1 MVEVLKGVRV
11 VEVAKADSL
20 DTEVYVLECE
30 GGLILIDVGFTP
42 TCKDNIKAELD
53 NMRKGWKDIKLI
65 LITHAHSDHI
75 DNLVEVKELTGA
87 EVMLGEGDIGS
98 LKEQTGVEADMGLE
112 DGDVIDACGG
122 IEVIHVPGHSKGN
135 LCFYLRR
142 HRLIIAGDTIFGD
155 RHRNLYAPP
164 EKYCE
169 DVELALKGIKKL
181 LNYDFNK
188 LLLSHGKSLMRGAK
202 KRVEDLVAECA

>member
-1 MVEVLKGVRV
+1 MVEVLKGVRA
-11 VEVAKADSL
+11 VEVAKADGL
-20 DTEVYVLECE
+20 DTEVYILECE

-53 NMRKGWKDIKLI
+53 GMGRDWEDVKLT
-65 LITHAHSDHI
+65 LITHAHGDHI
-75 DNLVEVKELTGA
+75 DNLGEVKELTGA
-87 EVMLGEGDIGS
+87 EVMLGEGDIDS
-98 LKEQTGVEADMGLE
+98 LKEQTGVDADMGLE

-122 IEVIHVPGHSKGN
+122 IEVIHVPRHSKGN

-169 DVELALKGIKKL
+169 DVELAAKGIKKL

-188 LLLSHGKSLMRGAK
+188 LLLSHGKNLMRGAK

>member
-1 MVEVLKGVRV
+1 MVEVLKGVRA
-11 VEVAKADSL
+11 VEVAKADGL
-20 DTEVYVLECE
+20 DTEVYILECE

-53 NMRKGWKDIKLI
+53 GMGRDWEDVKLI
-65 LITHAHSDHI
+65 LITHAHGDHI
-75 DNLVEVKELTGA
+75 DNLGEVKELTGA
-87 EVMLGEGDIGS
+87 EVMLGEGDIYS
-98 LKEQTGVEADMGLE
+98 LKEQTGVDADMGLE

-155 RHRNLYAPP
+155 QHRNLYAPP

-169 DVELALKGIKKL
+169 DVELAAKGIKKL

-188 LLLSHGKSLMRGAK
+188 LLLSHGKNLMRGAK

>member
-1 MVEVLKGVRV
+1 MVEVLKGVRTI
-11 VEVAKADSL
+11 EVAKADGL
-20 DTEVYVLECE
+20 DTEVYILECE

-42 TCKDNIKAELD
+42 TCKDNIKTELD
-53 NMRKGWKDIKLI
+53 SMGRDWKDIKLI
-65 LITHAHSDHI
+65 LITHAHGDHI
-75 DNLVEVKELTGA
+75 DNLREVKKLTGA
-87 EVMLGEGDIGS
+87 EVMLGEGDIDS
-98 LKEQTGVEADMGLE
+98 FKEQTGVDADMGLE

-135 LCFYLRR
+135 LSFYLRR
-142 HRLIIAGDTIFGD
+142 YRLIIAGDTIFGD

-169 DVELALKGIKKL
+169 DVELAAKGVEKL

-188 LLLSHGKSLMRGAK
+188 LFLSHGKSLLRGAK
-202 KRVEDLVAECA
+202 NRVRDLVVECS

>member
-1 MVEVLKGVRV
+1 MVEVLKGVRTI
-11 VEVAKADSL
+11 EVAKADGL
-20 DTEVYVLECE
+20 DTEVYILECE

-42 TCKDNIKAELD
+42 TCKDNIKTELD
-53 NMRKGWKDIKLI
+53 GMERDWKDIKLI
-65 LITHAHSDHI
+65 LITHAHGDHI
-75 DNLVEVKELTGA
+75 DNLGEVKKLTGA
-87 EVMLGEGDIGS
+87 EVMLGEGDIDS
-98 LKEQTGVEADMGLE
+98 LKEQTGIDADMGLE

-135 LCFYLRR
+135 LSFYLRR
-142 HRLIIAGDTIFGD
+142 NKLIIAGDTIFGD

-169 DVELALKGIKKL
+169 DVELAAKGIEKL

-188 LLLSHGKSLMRGAK
+188 LFLSHGKSLLRGAK
-202 KRVEDLVAECA
+202 KRVRDLVVECS